1 MKIVPDSADRMRT
14 RYRSAASIAIDEG
27 NMFDIGAY
35 RGKRHGQFNLRR
47 RLKLLL
53 QYLFNF
59 I

>member
-47 RLKLLL
+47 RL
-53 QYLFNF
+53 
-59 I
+59 